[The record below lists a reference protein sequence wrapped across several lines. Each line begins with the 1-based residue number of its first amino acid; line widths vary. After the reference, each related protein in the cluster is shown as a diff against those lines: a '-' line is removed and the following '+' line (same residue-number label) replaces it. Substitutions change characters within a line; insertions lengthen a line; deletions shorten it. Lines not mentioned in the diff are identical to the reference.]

1 MSDTHMSLYEFLRMF
16 VVIGII
22 FIGYFLNKM
31 IFEIRGHE
39 SFSEMET
46 ALLDFCDEIY
56 GGKPS

>member
-16 VVIGII
+16 VVIGVI

-39 SFSEMET
+39 SFSEMEQR
-46 ALLDFCDEIY
+46 Y
-56 GGKPS
+56 